1 MISLSCGTGVSQV
14 HWARIIID
22 EGHELGG
29 KGLSEL
35 AKVRENGLFKHFIYL
50 NDHFATTG
58 SGQTEGK
65 TQK

>member
-1 MISLSCGTGVSQV
+1 MMMRLAVGTTSALNTACGSLAQV

-35 AKVRENGLFKHFIYL
+35 ASVLG
-50 NDHFATTG
+50 ATLASATWVLSATPVG
-58 SGQTEGK
+58 FP
-65 TQK
+65 